1 MERGAW
7 VRGAR
12 ATQVAQVKPG
22 IPLIF
27 RPAGEGDLAYVI
39 RTWIESY
46 RPEQAE
52 MRTSDYEAW
61 MRQRINANVLLACAD
76 NEPSVIRG
84 WIAVATLDEVPRNAG
99 PGRLHYVYVRRR
111 YRRQGIARALFEQ
124 VTGNATGGE
133 VIVTHMTEAG
143 QAIKRAHPGVFRLIP
158 C

>member
-1 MERGAW
+1 MR
-7 VRGAR
+7 
-12 ATQVAQVKPG
+12 PG

-27 RPAGEGDLAYVI
+27 RPAGDGDLAYVI

-84 WIAVATLDEVPRNAG
+84 WIAVATLDEVPRSSG
-99 PGRLHYVYVRRR
+99 CGRLHYCYVRRR
-111 YRRQGIARALFEQ
+111 YRGQGIARALFEW
-124 VTGNATGGE
+124 VTGGVVGGE
-133 VIVTHMTEAG
+133 IVVTHMTEAG
-143 QAIKRAHPGVFRLIP
+143 RAIKKAKPGMFRYIP
-158 C
+158 Q